1 MLTIETLN
9 EKDHSVIVVE
19 VQAFLGPDVCVLAQ
33 RAVPGAGHVAEDPV
47 ELERRELARIGPGR
61 GVRHQQVRHDRGVVV
76 GHHDARRLQP
86 LDLVST
92 R

>member
-1 MLTIETLN
+1 M
-9 EKDHSVIVVE
+9 
-19 VQAFLGPDVCVLAQ
+19 QAFLRPDISVLAQ
-33 RAVPGAGHVAEDPV
+33 RAVTSAGHVAEDPV
-47 ELERRELARIGPGR
+47 KLERRELARLGPGR

-92 R
+92 C